1 MVITIRALLPAT
13 AVAFGGASPPAPQD
27 LACKTSCHA
36 ATLGSAREIRRFRL
50 LCAMRLDRR
59 AIATLASV
67 AALLAFANGARAQT
81 EMPGAAPYA
90 PPATV
95 EAPPVEAAAPRV
107 PLADP
112 HDQVLRR
119 LLRSGCRDGLLE
131 ARDLAASGGV
141 TWAETVTR
149 LCGEILREQA
159 APFQRTNGPSAERD
173 GRGILVIYS
182 TIYGIWAGIAF
193 DVIFKVD
200 DARPAILA
208 PLLGMGVGLALSLGL
223 TNDRPV
229 TSGQSWAINTG
240 LDYGSFNGAFWAG
253 AWGFGAQHVVGTA
266 LATGVAGGAAGLL
279 VANHFVPPQG
289 DVEVVRSGL
298 LWGTVGGLLGV
309 ATFAPTSNSDTVFRA
324 AAVAM
329 DLGFIA
335 GLALASS
342 FEVSRTR
349 DLIIDAGT
357 LGGGVAGLGIA
368 VLAMGANGSGR
379 AVAAGGLAGMMA
391 GMLAT
396 IFLTRDMDRDDDDE
410 RAPVAALLG
419 RDGRGRWRWGTPGP
433 TPVFDGLGR
442 RVIGATF
449 TALGGTF

>member
-1 MVITIRALLPAT
+1 
-13 AVAFGGASPPAPQD
+13 
-27 LACKTSCHA
+27 
-36 ATLGSAREIRRFRL
+36 
-50 LCAMRLDRR
+50 MRLDRR
-59 AIATLASV
+59 ALAALVAVVAWLALAS
-67 AALLAFANGARAQT
+67 AARAQT

-90 PPATV
+90 PPATA
-95 EAPPVEAAAPRV
+95 EAPPVEAAGRP
-107 PLADP
+107 ADP

-159 APFQRTNGPSAERD
+159 AAFQRTNGPNAERD

-182 TIYGIWAGIAF
+182 TIYGIWAGVAF

-200 DARPAILA
+200 GVRTAILA

-223 TNDRPV
+223 TSDRPV
-229 TSGQSWAINTG
+229 TNGQSWAINTG

-253 AWGFGAQHVVGTA
+253 AWGFGSQHVVGTA
-266 LATGVAGGAAGLL
+266 FATGVAGGAAGLL
-279 VANHFVPPQG
+279 VATHFVPRQG

-309 ATFAPTSNSDTVFRA
+309 ATFAPDSSSKTVFRA

-342 FEVSRTR
+342 FEVSRSR
-349 DLIIDAGT
+349 DLVIDAGT

-368 VLAMGANGSGR
+368 VLAMGTNGSGR
-379 AVAAGGLAGMMA
+379 AVAAGGLAGMTA

-419 RDGRGRWRWGTPGP
+419 RDGRGCWRWGTPGAA
-433 TPVFDGLGR
+433 PVFDGLGR
-442 RVIGATF
+442 RVVGATF
-449 TALGGTF
+449 TAVGGGF